1 MNEVETTE
9 QIRNPKLQGSIKKIE
24 KRRLKKD
31 NLALKKMVLITI
43 ICLLFM
49 IVELIG
55 GILSNSLAIIT
66 DAAHLFSDMS
76 GFLISIVAI
85 CIGEKPSNKIY
96 TFGYHRAEVLGA
108 LSSVLTIWVLTAF
121 LVKEAIERLYN
132 PSPID
137 TTIMLYTSIFGLFC
151 NLVMIKILH
160 SDELSGHHNCNHNH
174 GNSIPHENSSHRDH
188 SQCNQYNK
196 DNNIKHDTIKKDNLK
211 QEISITFNSYA
222 DYHKEEG

>member
-9 QIRNPKLQGSIKKIE
+9 QIRNPKLQGSIEKIE

-31 NLALKKMVLITI
+31 NLALNK
-43 ICLLFM
+43 

-55 GILSNSLAIIT
+55 GILSNSLANIT

-137 TTIMLYTSIFGLFC
+137 ATIMLYTSIFGLFC